1 MSSNDATGAT
11 AHVEQSMF
19 PEWRAF
25 SHAGHTLV
33 AHDVPEGLARCYR
46 VVGTTRNVRAL
57 TASSVDAVLHGG
69 TLVEPFYDE
78 ATRRVLLQ
86 HDYAGTKA
94 RLDPEAW
101 LEDPVVKLAR
111 CERVDLGQRL
121 ESVETVETAS
131 SGGRDV

>member
-1 MSSNDATGAT
+1 MSSNDASGAT
-11 AHVEQSMF
+11 VHAEQSML

-33 AHDVPEGLARCYR
+33 AHDVPEGLATCYR

-57 TASSVDAVLHGG
+57 TAPIVDAVLHEGS
-69 TLVEPFYDE
+69 LVEPFYDE
-78 ATRRVLLQ
+78 STRRVLLQ

-94 RLDPEAW
+94 RLGPEAW
-101 LEDPVVKLAR
+101 LEEPVVKLER

-121 ESVETVETAS
+121 ETAF
-131 SGGRDV
+131 SGDYDV